1 MTLRPI
7 RFLWKQMCGPQVTAI
22 MTAIFRYMQNIF
34 NSQISYLSTFSLATA
49 TDSHLTF
56 IGTLSG
62 IIRPIIS
69 VADLSNFIF
78 TLEPEQGVDY
88 GVSEGPGPEQTGGK
102 FTDLYADMRKWTI
115 ELCPAEYF
123 RQILIAC
130 SKTKAEPMS
139 PVFLSE
145 FLDHLFDSLFPVG
158 DRPVYS
164 FYWFDTVY
172 PDSSIAKEDMRL
184 DLGEIRAWGS
194 PETAAI
200 WQGVLEG
207 IINNVWNPEQRC
219 QVTFS
224 Q

>member
-1 MTLRPI
+1 MTLKPL
-7 RFLWKQMCGPQVTAI
+7 RFLWKQMCGSQVTAI
-22 MTAIFRYMQNIF
+22 MTAIFRHMQNVF
-34 NSQISYLSTFSLATA
+34 NSQISYLSTFSIATA

-62 IIRPIIS
+62 IIRPIIT

-78 TLEPEQGVDY
+78 TFEPEHDVEY
-88 GVSEGPGPEQTGGK
+88 GVSAAPGPGQTGGK
-102 FTDLYADMRKWTI
+102 FTDLYDDMRHWTS

-123 RQILIAC
+123 RQILLTC
-130 SKTKAEPMS
+130 SKTNAEPMS
-139 PVFLSE
+139 PLFLSE

-158 DRPVYS
+158 NRPVYS
-164 FYWFDTVY
+164 FYWFDEVY
-172 PDSSIAKEDMRL
+172 PDSSITKEDMRL
-184 DLGEIRAWGS
+184 DLGEISAWGS
-194 PETAAI
+194 RDTAAK

-207 IINNVWNPEQRC
+207 IINSIWNPEQRC